1 MNSPFIDMNIVLIAT
16 ISSPII
22 AVIIAIWTSKSS
34 AKATAKQ
41 IMALKESTSRQ
52 MESIK
57 QLAKIQIET
66 TSLILEKE
74 LRDAKNLNQQTI
86 QKSLDSANNL
96 FDMMGMSSNDLVARM
111 HDKEEKRRSLDYQQ
125 EFYDKQI
132 EFLNSCL
139 KRLEKIKN
147 DLAIS

>member
-1 MNSPFIDMNIVLIAT
+1 MNSPFIDMDVVLIAT
-16 ISSPII
+16 ILSPII

-34 AKATAKQ
+34 AKATTKQ
-41 IMALKESTSRQ
+41 IMALEESTSRQ

-74 LRDAKNLNQQTI
+74 LWDAKYLNQQTI
-86 QKSLDSANNL
+86 QKSFDSTNDR
-96 FDMMGMSSNDLVARM
+96 FGMMGMPYNDLVARM
-111 HDKEEKRRSLDYQQ
+111 QDKEEKKRSLNYQQ

-132 EFLNSCL
+132 KFLNSCL
-139 KRLEKIKN
+139 QRLEKTKN
-147 DLAIS
+147 DLEIS